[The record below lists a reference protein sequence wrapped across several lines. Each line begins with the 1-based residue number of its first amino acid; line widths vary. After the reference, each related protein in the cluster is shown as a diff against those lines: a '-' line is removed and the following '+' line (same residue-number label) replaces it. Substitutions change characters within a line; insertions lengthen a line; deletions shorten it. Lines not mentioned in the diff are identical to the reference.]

1 MGFITINERKK
12 YTTVV
17 EDPNVKIEEEKEL
30 KIEQDQLMHENEELM
45 GKNIKT
51 NLDLDNIGNLNPAPD
66 TGKYI
71 L

>member
-1 MGFITINERKK
+1 LGFITINERKK

-17 EDPNVKIEEEKEL
+17 EDTNVKIEEEKEL